1 MAPGLR
7 SPGHSLPAAHGSR
20 GPAVLV
26 RDAADYGWASLHTLA
41 LGAVALALLGSFL
54 VRQARASEPLMPLR
68 IFRSRNVTGANLIH
82 MLMVP
87 GLFGMFFL
95 GVLYLERVL
104 GYDAI
109 EIGLAF
115 LPVAALIGA
124 LSLWVSAPLSAR
136 IRPRSVL
143 LGAWR

>member
-1 MAPGLR
+1 
-7 SPGHSLPAAHGSR
+7 
-20 GPAVLV
+20 
-26 RDAADYGWASLHTLA
+26 
-41 LGAVALALLGSFL
+41 VALALLGSFL

-115 LPVAALIGA
+115 PAIVTLAMSGATARDAGLASGLVNTPLQVGGALGLATLATLATSRTAAPEAAQSPAVAATDN
-124 LSLWVSAPLSAR
+124 P
-136 IRPRSVL
+136 
-143 LGAWR
+143 